1 MSKTA
6 LRIGINN
13 YSGTNKEGPNNFSYD
28 AKISGRFNGAFNY
41 YAREQ
46 SGPPHFVGK
55 VAYVPFHD

>member
-6 LRIGINN
+6 LCIGFNN

-28 AKISGRFNGAFNY
+28 ANISGCFNGAFNY

-46 SGPPHFVGK
+46 SGPSISSGK
-55 VAYVPFHD
+55 